1 MRHETPALN
10 LASLLLSAFTPMKIA
25 LIAPPFIAVPPKNY
39 GGTELFIADLAKG
52 LKEKGI
58 DVVLYTNGEST
69 APVEC
74 RYLFEKEEWPAK
86 LPIERNLKQ
95 LSHASWAVQDAS
107 RDADVIHVNSALAV
121 ACSRFVK

>member
-1 MRHETPALN
+1 
-10 LASLLLSAFTPMKIA
+10 MKIA

-39 GGTELFIADLAKG
+39 GGTELFIADLVNG

-58 DVVLYTNGEST
+58 DVVLYTIGEST

-74 RYLFEKEEWPAK
+74 RYFFEKEDWPAE

-95 LSHASWAVQDAS
+95 LSHAAWAIK
-107 RDADVIHVNSALAV
+107 DVDGQVDLIHVNSAPAV
-121 ACSRFVK
+121 ACSRFVNI